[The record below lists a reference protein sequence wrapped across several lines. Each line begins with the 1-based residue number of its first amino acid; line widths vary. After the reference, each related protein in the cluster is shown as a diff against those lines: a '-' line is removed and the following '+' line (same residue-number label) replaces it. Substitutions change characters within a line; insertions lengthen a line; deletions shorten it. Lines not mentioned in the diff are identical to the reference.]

1 MITDFAKKENKHQ
14 FDNVIQMAS
23 NFSKKIKLGIGNT
36 AINFKTDFG
45 HSIEYYD
52 GIMFEIEDRGNQ
64 SNKLLVGGRYDSLLN
79 NLGLDNRAS
88 AIGFAVNNNN
98 I

>member
-1 MITDFAKKENKHQ
+1 
-14 FDNVIQMAS
+14 
-23 NFSKKIKLGIGNT
+23 
-36 AINFKTDFG
+36 
-45 HSIEYYD
+45 
-52 GIMFEIEDRGNQ
+52 MFEIEDRDNQ
-64 SNKLLVGGRYDSLLN
+64 SNKLLVGGRYDGLLN